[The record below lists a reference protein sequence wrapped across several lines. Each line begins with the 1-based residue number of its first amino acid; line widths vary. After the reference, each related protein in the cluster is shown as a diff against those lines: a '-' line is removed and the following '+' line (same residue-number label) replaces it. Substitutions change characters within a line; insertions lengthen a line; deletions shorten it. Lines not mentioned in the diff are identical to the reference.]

1 MEYSC
6 RGRHKSMNLLDNRK
20 NQQEEFMKISA
31 SYWMFEG
38 GLEGK
43 RPIVEAMKEAKR
55 LGFDAIELCIAS
67 QGVLT
72 DKTTKEQCRAIVAE
86 AKKIGI
92 GISSVASG
100 ESWGASPTA
109 NDAKVRKQIID
120 FTKKAL
126 RVTKWLG
133 TDAYLF
139 VPGAVDVFF
148 LPDAEVIPYDVCY
161 KRATEAVAKL
171 VDTAEKVGVTIGI
184 ENVWNKFLLSPLEMR
199 CFIDSF
205 QSKRVGAYF
214 DVGNVLLTGY
224 PEQWIRILGRRIKR
238 VHIKDFKKSVGTVAG
253 FVDLLEGDVDFAAV
267 KKALAAIGY
276 KGYVTAEMIPYA
288 PGRPE
293 KTAEAMK
300 KIFK

>member
-1 MEYSC
+1 MEAY
-6 RGRHKSMNLLDNRK
+6 
-20 NQQEEFMKISA
+20 MKISA

-43 RPIVEAMKEAKR
+43 RSIVEAMKEAKK
-55 LGFDAIELCIAS
+55 LGFDAIELCIAR

-72 DKTTKEQCRAIVAE
+72 DKTTNEECQMIVAE
-86 AKKIGI
+86 ARNIGI
-92 GISSVASG
+92 EISSVASG
-100 ESWGASPTA
+100 ESWGISPTA
-109 NDAKVRKQIID
+109 NDVKVRKQIID
-120 FTKKAL
+120 FTRTAL
-126 RVTKWLG
+126 QVTKWLG

-148 LPDAEVIPYDVCY
+148 LPDAEVVPYDVCY

-171 VDTAEKVGVTIGI
+171 VNTAEKVGVTIGI

-205 QSKRVGAYF
+205 QSKRVGSYF
-214 DVGNVLLTGY
+214 DVGNVILTGY
-224 PEQWIRILGRRIKR
+224 PEQWIKILGRRIKR

-253 FVDLLEGDVDFAAV
+253 FVNLLEGNVDFAAV

-293 KTAEAMK
+293 KTAKAMK

>member
-1 MEYSC
+1 
-6 RGRHKSMNLLDNRK
+6 
-20 NQQEEFMKISA
+20 MKISA

-38 GLEGK
+38 GLEAK
-43 RPIVEAMKEAKR
+43 RPIAEAMQEAKD
-55 LGFDAIELCIAS
+55 LGFDAIELAVGS

-72 DKTTKEQCRAIVAE
+72 HNTTQAQCEDIIAD

-92 GISSVASG
+92 EISSVASG
-100 ESWGASPTA
+100 ESWGCSPSA
-109 NDAKVRKQIID
+109 NDPDVRKKIID
-120 FTKKAL
+120 FTGKAL
-126 RVTKWLG
+126 QVTNWLG

-161 KRATEAVAKL
+161 ERAKEAVGQLAPVAKK
-171 VDTAEKVGVTIGI
+171 TGVAIGI

-199 CFIDSF
+199 DFIDSF
-205 QSKRVGAYF
+205 GSDMVGAYF

-224 PEQWIRILGRRIKR
+224 PDQWIKILGKRIKR
-238 VHIKDFKKSVGTVAG
+238 VHIKDFKLSVGTVDG
-253 FVDLLEGDVDFAAV
+253 FVDLLEGDVDFEAV
-267 KKALAAIGY
+267 KKALAEVGY
-276 KGYVTAEMIPYA
+276 DSYVTSEMLPFA

-293 KTAEAMK
+293 KTAKAMK